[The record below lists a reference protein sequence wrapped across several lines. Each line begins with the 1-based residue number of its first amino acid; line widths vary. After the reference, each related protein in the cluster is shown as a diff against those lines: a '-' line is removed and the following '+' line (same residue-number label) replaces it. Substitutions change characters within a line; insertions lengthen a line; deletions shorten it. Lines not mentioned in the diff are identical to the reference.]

1 MDFLFAI
8 LPAVLIPLAISIILP
23 WVYGQSKKEEGG
35 DTFVSRTKF
44 PSRFTLCSIIALII
58 TIVAFAVVIVLIAI
72 FENDFPI
79 HSWIALG
86 LSAIF
91 VISIPLL
98 LTLLALRT
106 YEIIRSDGI
115 VVQRLFKRKFIRYSE
130 MVSYHYSFNQLTV
143 YNKEHKPILGVYD
156 NRVGMKALLNQ
167 LDCRGISRE

>member
-1 MDFLFAI
+1 MNLLFAI
-8 LPAVLIPLAISIILP
+8 LPAVLSPLAISIILP
-23 WVYGQSKKEEGG
+23 WVYGQSKKEEME

-44 PSRFTLCSIIALII
+44 PFRFTLCSTIALII
-58 TIVAFAVVIVLIAI
+58 TIVAFAVGIVLIAI

-130 MVSYHYSFNQLTV
+130 MFSYHYSFNQLTV

-167 LDCRGISRE
+167 LDYRGIFRE